1 MRTVKGKGKY
11 ERVSKWKEREDR
23 KTVGKGWWE
32 GIWDQQYMERKRI
45 MRKSVKQKVKKMFS
59 NYKTGGKW
67 EQQEDSDAGSSSLL
81 HSYLHTHNCKSTLTA
96 DTLTPY
102 VHFQHICLFW
112 QTYSTYGNPEGRETG
127 EEKRGEGKRRRKRRE
142 VYYSQK
148 SLLSQQRTGMDGDI
162 NSAQV
167 P

>member
-1 MRTVKGKGKY
+1 MMRTVKGKGEY

-32 GIWDQQYMERKRI
+32 GIWDQQYMERKRS
-45 MRKSVKQKVKKMFS
+45 MRNSVKQKVKKMFS

-81 HSYLHTHNCKSTLTA
+81 HSYLHRHKCKSRLTA

-102 VHFQHICLFW
+102 VHFQH
-112 QTYSTYGNPEGRETG
+112 TYVYSDKPTAPMGIRRDGRRERRREERERG
-127 EEKRGEGKRRRKRRE
+127 EEKEERCIIPRK
-142 VYYSQK
+142 
-148 SLLSQQRTGMDGDI
+148 
-162 NSAQV
+162 AC
-167 P
+167 